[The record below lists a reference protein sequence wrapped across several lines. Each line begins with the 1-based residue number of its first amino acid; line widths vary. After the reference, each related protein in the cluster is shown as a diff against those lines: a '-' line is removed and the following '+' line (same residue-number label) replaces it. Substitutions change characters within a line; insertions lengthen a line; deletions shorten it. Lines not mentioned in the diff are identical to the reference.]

1 MSTATKVHGSK
12 GVICGGEWI
21 DIEDC
26 GEWSKGCPS
35 GPPATTRQATTSAAK
50 ADGSYDVVII
60 GAGCIGSAVAR
71 ELSKTNNSV
80 LVIEK
85 ADDVTQGATKGNSGI
100 VHSGFDDTPGSNR
113 AKFCWKGNQM
123 FEQLDRELHFGYL
136 KNGSLVVARNAEDE
150 KTLQEPPQPVHVT
163 GGGALT
169 AHFTLRAQE
178 SLQPVHVTGGDAL
191 TAHLTLRAQ
200 EPPQAVHVTGG
211 GALTAHLTLR
221 AQEPPQPVQV
231 TGGGALTAHL
241 TLRAQESPQPVHVTG
256 GGALTAHLTLSAGV
270 ATACPRL
277 GGGALCSAAQE
288 SLQPVHVTGGGALT
302 AHLTLRAQEPPQAVH
317 VTGGGALTAHFTL
330 RAQEPPQPVHVTGG
344 DALTAHLT
352 LRAQEPPQA
361 VHVTGGG
368 ALTAHLTLRAQE
380 PPQPVHVTGGGALT
394 AHLTLRAQESPQP
407 VHVTGGGALTAH
419 LTLRAQESPPQP
431 VHVTGGGAL
440 TAHLTL
446 RAQEPPQPVHVTGGG
461 ALTAHLTLRAQ
472 ESPQPVHVTGGA
484 HLTLRAQESPQ
495 PVHVT
500 GGGALTAHLTLRARE
515 SPQPVHVTGGGALT
529 AHLSLRAQESP
540 QPVHVTGGVV
550 CRECHVFGELLGYC
564 ELSVFPDTPLVCVE
578 SARLFR
584 ECKSFGKAPVRLK
597 GLACLECASALGWS
611 RSVQSVPVRSDGAG
625 ARRVRQCAR
634 MEPERAECAS
644 ALGWS
649 RSAQSVPVRSDGAG
663 ARRELLERGET
674 NGVKDLRIIGKEEL
688 LSMEPHLNQEAT
700 AALWSP
706 HAGTVTPYEY
716 TIAVAEN
723 AADNGVEI
731 QVNKQVTGIDKV
743 EGGGFLVHAKPSN
756 WDPNAKNWTPESSAP
771 SSAPSTSA
779 SQAILGPVL
788 CSLGPGCAIAAAL
801 GLMPVAALPVV
812 LVLLAAA
819 WYFLVFAATKAEAEV
834 HIRTRYVVNCAGLFS
849 DKIAEM
855 VGDKSF
861 YVKPRLGEYL
871 LLHKDQG
878 HLAGATLF
886 PCPGKMGKGVLVQT
900 TLWGNLILGPTA
912 RDLSDPETAKA
923 SKQDII
929 MEVLTKCRELV
940 PSFDVGQVIHS
951 FAGAR
956 AKTSRGDWIIE
967 ECATAKDFFHAAG
980 IDSPGLAAS
989 PAIAIEVTKMLHKAG
1004 LSTSPNPGFN
1014 PHRRPIITP
1023 KDGWKGLK
1031 VGHQDPA
1038 KNVVCKCE
1046 KVTEAEV
1053 VDAIHRSLTC
1063 NTTQAIRKRTR
1074 AGMGHCQADP
1084 DNLTPSCEERVAQI
1098 IARETKIKQDKVGR
1112 RPWPATSLLPQ
1123 RWLGDDERQKFRSLI
1138 KA

>member
-35 GPPATTRQATTSAAK
+35 
-50 ADGSYDVVII
+50 
-60 GAGCIGSAVAR
+60 VAR

-150 KTLQEPPQPVHVT
+150 KTLQ
-163 GGGALT
+163 
-169 AHFTLRAQE
+169 
-178 SLQPVHVTGGDAL
+178 
-191 TAHLTLRAQ
+191 
-200 EPPQAVHVTGG
+200 
-211 GALTAHLTLR
+211 
-221 AQEPPQPVQV
+221 
-231 TGGGALTAHL
+231 
-241 TLRAQESPQPVHVTG
+241 
-256 GGALTAHLTLSAGV
+256 
-270 ATACPRL
+270 
-277 GGGALCSAAQE
+277 
-288 SLQPVHVTGGGALT
+288 
-302 AHLTLRAQEPPQAVH
+302 
-317 VTGGGALTAHFTL
+317 
-330 RAQEPPQPVHVTGG
+330 
-344 DALTAHLT
+344 
-352 LRAQEPPQA
+352 
-361 VHVTGGG
+361 
-368 ALTAHLTLRAQE
+368 
-380 PPQPVHVTGGGALT
+380 
-394 AHLTLRAQESPQP
+394 
-407 VHVTGGGALTAH
+407 
-419 LTLRAQESPPQP
+419 
-431 VHVTGGGAL
+431 
-440 TAHLTL
+440 
-446 RAQEPPQPVHVTGGG
+446 
-461 ALTAHLTLRAQ
+461 
-472 ESPQPVHVTGGA
+472 
-484 HLTLRAQESPQ
+484 
-495 PVHVT
+495 
-500 GGGALTAHLTLRARE
+500 
-515 SPQPVHVTGGGALT
+515 
-529 AHLSLRAQESP
+529 
-540 QPVHVTGGVV
+540 
-550 CRECHVFGELLGYC
+550 
-564 ELSVFPDTPLVCVE
+564 
-578 SARLFR
+578 
-584 ECKSFGKAPVRLK
+584 
-597 GLACLECASALGWS
+597 
-611 RSVQSVPVRSDGAG
+611 
-625 ARRVRQCAR
+625 
-634 MEPERAECAS
+634 
-644 ALGWS
+644 
-649 RSAQSVPVRSDGAG
+649 
-663 ARRELLERGET
+663 ELLERGET

-1098 IARETKIKQDKVGR
+1098 IARETKIKQDKIQLFGFGLWKR
-1112 RPWPATSLLPQ
+1112 FYL
-1123 RWLGDDERQKFRSLI
+1123 
-1138 KA
+1138 